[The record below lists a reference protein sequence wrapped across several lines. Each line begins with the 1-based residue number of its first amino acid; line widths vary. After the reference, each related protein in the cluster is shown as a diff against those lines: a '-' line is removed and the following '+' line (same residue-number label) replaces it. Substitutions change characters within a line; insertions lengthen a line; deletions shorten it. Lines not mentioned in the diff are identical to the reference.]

1 MIAVGYNAV
10 HLRRWHAVL
19 PPPSEQFLALGQKE
33 LPAPEIQRRQ
43 LVRFGEA
50 TNIIAGLFPTERRH
64 EALGTV
70 TPDDVYFGRRERLL
84 SRRRSQTG
92 ESHPYRGTQENRLP

>member
-1 MIAVGYNAV
+1 VGEEGPVDFADGMSLFQYVRSSPTGVVDPHGLGWIN
-10 HLRRWHAVL
+10 R
-19 PPPSEQFLALGQKE
+19 ALIW
-33 LPAPEIQRRQ
+33 L
-43 LVRFGEA
+43 
-50 TNIIAGLFPTERRH
+50 GLKDKDLNETGTGVYH
-64 EALGTV
+64 EALGNV